1 MVSFRG
7 QDDLSPNDLLR
18 DFSESPVT
26 VCRRG
31 QREHLWS
38 KVLNDTPSGC
48 LADSGVNEKRFC
60 IGFALVLALC
70 HGKPADSGRESN
82 GENQTARIS
91 LTAHFFGH
99 RKAP

>member
-1 MVSFRG
+1 MGEDWQNRTDCNPARAIRKRAFMVSFRG
-7 QDDLSPNDLLR
+7 QDDLSPNDLQR

-60 IGFALVLALC
+60 IG
-70 HGKPADSGRESN
+70 
-82 GENQTARIS
+82 
-91 LTAHFFGH
+91 
-99 RKAP
+99 